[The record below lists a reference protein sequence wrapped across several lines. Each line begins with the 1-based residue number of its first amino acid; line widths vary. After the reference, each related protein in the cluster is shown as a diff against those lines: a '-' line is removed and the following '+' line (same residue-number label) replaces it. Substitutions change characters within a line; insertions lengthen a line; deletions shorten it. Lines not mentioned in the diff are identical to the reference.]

1 MDCGIVFF
9 FVVADNPTYCK
20 DISAVV
26 GCEQFYVIPKDWL
39 SFGIKIALI
48 EKQLISIWKDP
59 LCYGASSCA
68 HLAMQPTL
76 YFKMNE

>member
-1 MDCGIVFF
+1 MHGLRNS
-9 FVVADNPTYCK
+9 VVANNLIYCK

-26 GCEQFYVIPKDWL
+26 ECGEQLYVIPKDWL
-39 SFGIKIALI
+39 SFGINIALI
-48 EKQLISIWKDP
+48 KKQLISIWKDP

-68 HLAMQPTL
+68 HLVMQPTL